1 MDGSAAYGR
10 FILGGCSG
18 MSDNNVKY
26 EKKPFN
32 VLPLDILDILLTVYM
47 LISVFLLF
55 TPCDGIAGK
64 HVCHTAGLAVAIV
77 SAVNTVFALV
87 KVIIKSLAVK
97 RILAI
102 LTAIISLFIIIAP
115 GTIFP
120 LCSEHSMICITSFK
134 PGTVAVA
141 AVTLTVAVIE
151 IIVTVLKEKGK

>member
-1 MDGSAAYGR
+1 
-10 FILGGCSG
+10 

-47 LISVFLLF
+47 VISVLVLF
-55 TPCDGIAGK
+55 TPCGGITGN
-64 HVCHTAGLAVAIV
+64 HPCHTGGLVVAIV
-77 SAVNTVFALV
+77 SAVNMAFALV
-87 KVIIKSLAVK
+87 KVMIKSLAVK
-97 RILAI
+97 RIFAI
-102 LTAIISLFIIIAP
+102 LTAMISVFIIIAP
-115 GTIFP
+115 GTLLP
-120 LCSEHSMICITSFK
+120 LCEDHSMICITSFK